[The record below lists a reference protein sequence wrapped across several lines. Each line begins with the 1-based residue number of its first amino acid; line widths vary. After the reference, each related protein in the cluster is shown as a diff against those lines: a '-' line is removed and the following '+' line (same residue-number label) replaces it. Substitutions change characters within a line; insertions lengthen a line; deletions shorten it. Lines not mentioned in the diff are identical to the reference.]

1 MANAGFR
8 LAGAGA
14 VSDLDVGNTLPLSAR
29 QNAKRIDDSRT
40 PPATL
45 RAAAA
50 ITGHH
55 GFRPVNPAAPEKG

>member
-40 PPATL
+40 PAGDSS
-45 RAAAA
+45 R
-50 ITGHH
+50 GC
-55 GFRPVNPAAPEKG
+55 GDYRPSWFPPG